1 MPSEI
6 PNLEFVQNLMSN
18 LQESLKRNAR
28 DVFEEQG
35 QQIADEFL
43 EELRSRILRQTFGH
57 TPLNTS
63 YLISK
68 IKHNLDPRILMATGE
83 YLNSFTTERVE
94 DTSGND
100 VVYRCG
106 VSAGTHSS
114 GISYQLLARVHEYGS
129 PRRRIPARPHWR
141 PTGRDFMSRSAE
153 YARNIR
159 SEIAERVQ
167 ADLGLGSEA

>member
-6 PNLEFVQNLMSN
+6 PNFEYVSNLMSN

-35 QQIADEFL
+35 QQIAEEFL

-57 TPLNTS
+57 VPLNTS
-63 YLISK
+63 YLINK
-68 IKHNLDPRILMATGE
+68 VKHNLDPRILIATGE
-83 YLNSFTTERVE
+83 YLNSFTSERVE
-94 DTSGND
+94 DTGQD

-106 VSAGTHSS
+106 VSPGNHSS
-114 GISYQLLARVHEYGS
+114 GISFSLLARVHEYGS
-129 PRRRIPARPHWR
+129 PSRRIPARPHWR

-153 YARNIR
+153 YARNMR
-159 SEIAERVQ
+159 SEISQRVQ
-167 ADLGLGSEA
+167 ADMSLGSEA